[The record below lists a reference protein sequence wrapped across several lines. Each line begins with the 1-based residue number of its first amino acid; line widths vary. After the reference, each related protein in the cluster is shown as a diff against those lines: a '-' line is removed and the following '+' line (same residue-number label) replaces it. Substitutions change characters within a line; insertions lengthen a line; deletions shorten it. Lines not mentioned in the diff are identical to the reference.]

1 MTDPPIAPAAPVGDG
16 GGESSPAGHR
26 LSPRGVTLLG
36 LVINAVLTVCK
47 VAVGVVF
54 ASKTLL
60 ADGLH
65 SAADLV
71 TDLAVLTGLRY
82 SARPPDSTHPY
93 GHRRVS
99 TLVAMGGGVGLAV
112 AAIFI
117 AIDALESLH
126 AYLDNHLSA
135 NLRPAVPF
143 TVALI
148 SVAIKEGLFRVTRQV
163 ARRSGDMSLEAN
175 AWHHR
180 SDAFSSVAAAAGMGG
195 ALIGGEGWLFLDP
208 AFAVVMS
215 ALLLLVAMQIMKRS
229 AGELVDQAPGAATM
243 DSITRATAQTTGVV
257 SFHAIR
263 ARQTGGMVAVDV
275 HVQVDP
281 ALTVSRGHEI
291 AGAVKRSVMA
301 ADPHVVEV
309 IVHIEPS
316 THG

>member
-99 TLVAMGGGVGLAV
+99 TLVAMGVGVGLAV
-112 AAIFI
+112 AAIFTASSNVSIRLNASLKVLPI
-117 AIDALESLH
+117 A
-126 AYLDNHLSA
+126 
-135 NLRPAVPF
+135 
-143 TVALI
+143 
-148 SVAIKEGLFRVTRQV
+148 
-163 ARRSGDMSLEAN
+163 
-175 AWHHR
+175 
-180 SDAFSSVAAAAGMGG
+180 
-195 ALIGGEGWLFLDP
+195 
-208 AFAVVMS
+208 
-215 ALLLLVAMQIMKRS
+215 
-229 AGELVDQAPGAATM
+229 
-243 DSITRATAQTTGVV
+243 TT
-257 SFHAIR
+257 
-263 ARQTGGMVAVDV
+263 
-275 HVQVDP
+275 P
-281 ALTVSRGHEI
+281 
-291 AGAVKRSVMA
+291 
-301 ADPHVVEV
+301 
-309 IVHIEPS
+309 
-316 THG
+316 